1 MKFIFTK
8 SPNLNKKKM
17 WGGGG
22 GGGGVGEWGEWEARV
37 SELFLLRIH
46 I

>member
-22 GGGGVGEWGEWEARV
+22 GGGGEWV
-37 SELFLLRIH
+37 SGGSGRLE
-46 I
+46 